1 MLCTA
6 IPTEVSY
13 AGAAGDP
20 MRGGWELYNQ
30 PSNWK
35 RNFIHMLLA
44 LGSVT
49 YKTLSF
55 SDAESPDN
63 SPSGVLNNVKS
74 RKNPLTSVKSTSY
87 NKTAH
92 IDAKH
97 NKNQAKT

>member
-1 MLCTA
+1 MIQCGVDGSYITNL
-6 IPTEVSY
+6 PTGKEISY
-13 AGAAGDP
+13 IC
-20 MRGGWELYNQ
+20 Y
-30 PSNWK
+30 
-35 RNFIHMLLA
+35 LA